1 MFGGGILSTKIEINH
16 ELIKA
21 VSDIPVLL
29 RNGPL
34 GRCLGAFGKPIAR
47 QAGTQARSS
56 RKSGSRLKWSRKFKN
71 AANFQNDS
79 KQHFSHKV
87 GKSGVVVWI
96 GATYPKGSKQQFV
109 MPSKKG
115 DSYTRYHWGKP
126 GQTIVTT
133 SRRGTSYTYTRGQSQ
148 NAKANKEKRNNPTTA
163 RFPVQERA
171 TVRAFDQTQSNAE
184 AEFLAQLQKEIK
196 ELRLG

>member
-56 RKSGSRLKWSRKFKN
+56 RESGSRLKWSKKFKN

-96 GATYPKGSKQQFV
+96 GATYPKGNKQQFV

-126 GQTIVTT
+126 GTTIVSV
-133 SRRGTSYTYTRGQSQ
+133 SRKGKQYTFI
-148 NAKANKEKRNNPTTA
+148 ANSKPSTA

-171 TVRAFDQTQSNAE
+171 TVRAFDQTRSTAE

>member
-1 MFGGGILSTKIEINH
+1 LKSITSSSKQCRTSRYCFAMAHWVDASGRLAGRSQGEQGRKQ
-16 ELIKA
+16 
-21 VSDIPVLL
+21 D
-29 RNGPL
+29 RL
-34 GRCLGAFGKPIAR
+34 GNPALGANG
-47 QAGTQARSS
+47 
-56 RKSGSRLKWSRKFKN
+56 RKDYKN

-96 GATYPKGSKQQFV
+96 GATYPKGNKQQFV

-115 DSYTRYHWGKP
+115 DRYTRYHWGKP
-126 GQTIVTT
+126 GQTIVST

-148 NAKANKEKRNNPTTA
+148 NTKANAEKRNNPTIA

-171 TVRAFDQTQSNAE
+171 TVRAFDQTRSTAE
-184 AEFLAQLQKEIK
+184 AEFSAQLQKEIK

>member
-1 MFGGGILSTKIEINH
+1 MSTEIEINH
-16 ELIKA
+16 KLIEA
-21 VSDIPVLL
+21 LSDIPVLL

-34 GRCLGAFGKPIAR
+34 GRCLGAFAKPIAR

-56 RKSGSRLKWSRKFKN
+56 RQSGSRLKWSKKFKN
-71 AANFQNDS
+71 AANFQSDS
-79 KQHFSHKV
+79 KPNFSHKV

-96 GATYPKGSKQQFV
+96 GATYPKGNKQQFV

-115 DSYTRYHWGKP
+115 DSYTRYHWGEP
-126 GQTIVTT
+126 GTTIVSV
-133 SRRGTSYTYTRGQSQ
+133 SRKGKQYTYV
-148 NAKANKEKRNNPTTA
+148 ANSESSTA

-171 TVRAFDQTQSNAE
+171 TVRAFDQMSSSAE
-184 AEFLAQLQKEIK
+184 ADFLAQLQKEIK